1 MIKSLVRPFLLVV
14 VPCLAV
20 AAAALVWLWG
30 GRYITTENAYVKADI
45 ARVSA
50 EVTGRIKRVFVTD
63 HSQLKRGER
72 LLELDDEPFR
82 IAVAKAKAEVDTTR
96 NKVATLI
103 AEWKQARSELKES
116 KDKIAYQES
125 QLKRNRQL
133 AERNIVSSSKLEQ
146 AEDNTRQAKNRVMV
160 MKTKVQRMLAQL
172 GGSADLEVD
181 DHPEVREKLAALSEA
196 ELNLRRTVIRAP
208 VSGRAVNVKL
218 QPGEYVEPDKPLFAV
233 VVDSRPW
240 VEANFKETELT
251 HVREAMSATVVL
263 DIYPDIEWE
272 AEVIS
277 ISPATGAEFA
287 LLPPQNASGNWVK
300 VVQRLPVKIYL
311 KPRAGEP
318 PLRAGMTAT
327 VSVDTK
333 RQRKLS
339 SLLGGFGAVAS
350 DFTEFAAKSQKE
362 AATK

>member
-1 MIKSLVRPFLLVV
+1 MSKSLVRPFLLVV

-20 AAAALVWLWG
+20 AAAVLVWLWG
-30 GRYITTENAYVKADI
+30 GRYVSTENAYVKADI

-50 EVTGRIKRVFVTD
+50 EVTGRVKRVFVTD
-63 HSQLKRGER
+63 HQLIKRGER

-96 NKVATLI
+96 HKVATLI
-103 AEWKQARSELKES
+103 AEWKEAQSELKEAEGR
-116 KDKIAYQES
+116 IAFQVS
-125 QLKRNRQL
+125 QLERNRQL
-133 AERNIVSSSKLEQ
+133 AKRKIVASTRLEE
-146 AEDNTRQAKNRVMV
+146 AEDKTRQAKNRAAV
-160 MKTKVQRMLAQL
+160 MKSKVQRMLAQL
-172 GGSADLEVD
+172 GGSSEIKID
-181 DHPEVREKLAALSEA
+181 DHPEVREKLAALREA
-196 ELNLRRTVIRAP
+196 ELNLRRTVIKAP

-218 QPGEYVEPDKPLFAV
+218 QPGEFVEPDKPLFAV

-251 HVREAMSATVVL
+251 HVRESMKATVVL
-263 DIYPDIEWE
+263 DIYPDVEWE

-300 VVQRLPVKIYL
+300 VVQRLPVKL
-311 KPRAGEP
+311 RLEPRPGEP

-327 VSVDTK
+327 VSVDTE
-333 RQRKLS
+333 RERKLS
-339 SLLGGFGAVAS
+339 SLLGIFSSALAT
-350 DFTEFAAKSQKE
+350 DRKTATATAK
-362 AATK
+362 